1 MRDTKVGAVFM
12 NPSKVFG
19 TLNHRLLLA
28 KPKAYSLQ
36 PTAFKQMESYLTGH
50 YQRTKVNNTSSL
62 WSEIMAGVLQGSI
75 LDHFF
80 LICS

>member
-12 NPSKVFG
+12 NPSKVFA

-62 WSEIMAGVLQGSI
+62 WSAGVLQGSI